1 MQGMP
6 PELQKILRSMN
17 FLVKFK
23 GISHMHCQWL
33 PGLRIVVNCDEN
45 SLLAL
50 LEYIMQQFCLKK
62 PNVSPIYSWLYVDKL
77 LNQLNFY
84 ILRGSYQKPNHLS
97 LTSNSLF

>member
-23 GISHMHCQWL
+23 GISHLHCQWL
-33 PGLRIVVNCDEN
+33 PGLRIVVNCDEH

-50 LEYIMQQFCLKK
+50 LEYIMQ
-62 PNVSPIYSWLYVDKL
+62 
-77 LNQLNFY
+77 
-84 ILRGSYQKPNHLS
+84 
-97 LTSNSLF
+97 